1 MTRIYLDTSAY
12 NRPFDDQTQPKIFLE
27 LQAVVIILQM
37 VEAGIVEL
45 VTSSVLEYENSRNSD
60 LLRQEAMTRYLQ
72 LAEIRQ
78 EVNEAIQQRA
88 EQLGHNGVKAIDA
101 LHVACA
107 ETANSD
113 YFITCDKRLINRCQA
128 LTMRVVNPADF
139 VLEMSSNDSSEE

>member
-27 LQAVVIILQM
+27 LQAVVIILQR

-101 LHVACA
+101 LHVAGA
-107 ETANSD
+107 EMANSD

-128 LTMRVVNPADF
+128 LTMRVVNPAD